1 MTNDSWGGASPQ
13 RPRIPWHCV
22 GCEAPALFEIVEQ
35 WWITP
40 GPDDSWEPHERA
52 FAKCSTCSTPY
63 VLGRDADYH
72 EEDSPLRQL
81 WPEVDA
87 PLPHH
92 VPSSI
97 RDSHNEALRCRSIQA
112 YTGASLLAR
121 RGVEAICA
129 EHGHRKG
136 MLGHKLKALLDEGV
150 IDSRL
155 YDWSSVVQDIGN
167 SGAHDVEAPLTREDA
182 DDAIAFFEALVNYLY
197 TFQRR
202 YNRYKR
208 RKAEESG
215 AGAPS

>member
-1 MTNDSWGGASPQ
+1 VTNDPCAAAAQ
-13 RPRIPWHCV
+13 RPQLPWHCV
-22 GCEAPALFEIVEQ
+22 ACEAPALLEVVDR

-40 GPDDSWEPHERA
+40 EGDDEFEPHERA
-52 FAKCSTCSTPY
+52 FARCLTCRMPY

-72 EEDSPLRQL
+72 QEDSPLRQL
-81 WPEVDA
+81 WPEQEA

-92 VPSSI
+92 VPQSI
-97 RDSHNEALRCRSIQA
+97 RDSHDEALRCRSVQA
-112 YTGASLLAR
+112 YTGAALLAR

-136 MLGHKLKALLDEGV
+136 MLGPKLKALLDEGV
-150 IDSRL
+150 IDGRL

-167 SGAHDVEAPLTREDA
+167 SGAHDVEEPLSGEDA

-202 YNRYKR
+202 YKQYKR
-208 RKAEESG
+208 RKA
-215 AGAPS
+215 ADDD